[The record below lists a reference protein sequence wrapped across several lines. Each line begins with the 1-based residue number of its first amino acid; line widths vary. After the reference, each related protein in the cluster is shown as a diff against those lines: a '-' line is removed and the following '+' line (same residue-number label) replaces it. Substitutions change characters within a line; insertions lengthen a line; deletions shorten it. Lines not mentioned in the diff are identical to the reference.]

1 MTSIYLSEQS
11 RNAEWGIENK
21 YQNDMEYQRNQ
32 DNFYNNENHHKHQ
45 RLQFRYMN
53 KDTNV
58 EKNNVIAGNE
68 KRFAFFNGDRFMND
82 AKLG

>member
-1 MTSIYLSEQS
+1 
-11 RNAEWGIENK
+11 
-21 YQNDMEYQRNQ
+21 MEYQRNQ

-45 RLQFRYMN
+45 RLQFCYMN

-68 KRFAFFNGDRFMND
+68 KRFAFFNGD
-82 AKLG
+82 